1 MSRKTYALISIL
13 LITAVLASLFFFTD
27 ARSFLSSIMSDR
39 FDRELNENPY
49 VFYRHY
55 FNELNENEKLA
66 YINIYNKI
74 GNFPERIEIPQ
85 LSEAE
90 LDRVFKAIRYDNPDL
105 IYIGNTCQMLAVS
118 GRYYFIPLY
127 SMGKDEAKAKL
138 QELKAKIESVVSSM
152 PEGLDEYS
160 KELYLHDYLVANCT
174 YVDKEGADTAYS
186 ALIKGEAICSGYANA
201 MQLLLSK
208 AGIKSTIITGVA
220 TDDQGHPQSHMWNIV
235 YIDGRPYHLDATW
248 NDPVPDTKGN
258 VRHMYFNVNDSYI
271 AVSHSDFNISIPCN
285 DIADNYYKRQGQ
297 SFDRYDDGTR
307 ARITLKLK
315 ENIEQGKMQTE
326 LRFEN
331 EKAFSAAV
339 SSLLNKGEIYDIL
352 RSVNTEHGMNIST
365 NAIKYS
371 LNERLMIMVIIAED
385 KAS

>member
-186 ALIKGEAICSGYANA
+186 ALIKG
-201 MQLLLSK
+201 
-208 AGIKSTIITGVA
+208 
-220 TDDQGHPQSHMWNIV
+220 
-235 YIDGRPYHLDATW
+235 
-248 NDPVPDTKGN
+248 
-258 VRHMYFNVNDSYI
+258 
-271 AVSHSDFNISIPCN
+271 
-285 DIADNYYKRQGQ
+285 
-297 SFDRYDDGTR
+297 
-307 ARITLKLK
+307 
-315 ENIEQGKMQTE
+315 
-326 LRFEN
+326 
-331 EKAFSAAV
+331 
-339 SSLLNKGEIYDIL
+339 
-352 RSVNTEHGMNIST
+352 
-365 NAIKYS
+365 
-371 LNERLMIMVIIAED
+371 
-385 KAS
+385 